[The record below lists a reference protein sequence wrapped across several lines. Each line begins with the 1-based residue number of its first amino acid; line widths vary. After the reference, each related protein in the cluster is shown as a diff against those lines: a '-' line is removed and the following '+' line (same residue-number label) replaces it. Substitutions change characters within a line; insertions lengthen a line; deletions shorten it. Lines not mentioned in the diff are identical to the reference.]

1 MTNDGTSLQAQDE
14 NKRIVKAVLTGAFV
28 QRDPSV
34 TDRYFAKDYIQHNP
48 TIPNGR
54 EVIAGMISGLGE
66 DFSYELGMVVAEGD
80 LVMAHGRYVGW
91 GPKPMVAVDIFRV
104 AEGKVAEHWDVMQEE
119 TPVAQTAN
127 GNPMFFKPG
136 A

>member
-127 GNPMFFKPG
+127 GNAMFFKPG

>member
-1 MTNDGTSLQAQDE
+1 MSDVGKPPGAEDE
-14 NKRIVKAVLTGAFV
+14 NKRIVKAVLTSAFI

-34 TDRYFAKDYIQHNP
+34 TDRYFAEHYIQHNP

-54 EVIAGMISGLGE
+54 DVIAGLIGSLGK

-91 GPKPMVAVDIFRV
+91 GPKPMVAVDIFRI
-104 AEGKVAEHWDVMQEE
+104 AQGKVVEHWDVMQEE
-119 TPVAQTAN
+119 TPAAQTAN
-127 GNPMFFKPG
+127 GNSMFSKP
-136 A
+136 AA